1 MTQFMKPIPAAME
14 DEPEPVHVSSD
25 EEWPHRP
32 RSGLK
37 DMEFAGELHGDEN
50 NNEQAV
56 YDDGMRPE
64 YQGMTDEQIG
74 RLKVDNALYSNDNAP
89 KKVFNLVDA
98 GNNGLLKWPSQDSPS
113 LSVWLV

>member
-50 NNEQAV
+50 NNE
-56 YDDGMRPE
+56 
-64 YQGMTDEQIG
+64 
-74 RLKVDNALYSNDNAP
+74 
-89 KKVFNLVDA
+89 
-98 GNNGLLKWPSQDSPS
+98 
-113 LSVWLV
+113 